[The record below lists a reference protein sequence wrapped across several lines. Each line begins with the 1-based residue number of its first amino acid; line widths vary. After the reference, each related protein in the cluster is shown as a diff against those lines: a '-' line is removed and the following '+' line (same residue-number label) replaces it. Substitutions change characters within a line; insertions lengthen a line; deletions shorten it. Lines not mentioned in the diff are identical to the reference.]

1 MGRSPCGP
9 GQAAA
14 AGGGGCGCCSSEGW
28 GPGDQTC
35 AALETLLA
43 LHDLRQHREDQTTT
57 TTEQRCQFFVS
68 LQMYSV
74 MTRGT
79 RTDSYIKVTQ

>member
-35 AALETLLA
+35 AAPETLLT
-43 LHDLRQHREDQTTT
+43 LHDLCQHREDQTTT
-57 TTEQRCQFFVS
+57 TTTEQRSVFFVS

-74 MTRGT
+74 MTWET
-79 RTDSYIKVTQ
+79 RTDSYIKVT